1 MGAPAAPVAPVDPL
15 TGVEAARFG
24 IYVHFPYCLS
34 KCPYCDFASTAA
46 REVPEER
53 YARAVLR
60 ELEMRLSARPELA
73 GRRAQSLYFGGGT
86 PSLWSAR
93 HVAGVL
99 ESLAARVGL
108 EAGAEVTLE
117 AAQAAARLCALNV
130 LAQVKAAAGDWSHV
144 KRCVRVCG
152 YVSSA
157 PDFFEQPKVLDGAS
171 DLMVQA
177 LGDAG
182 KHARSALGVLAL
194 RGNVPVV
201 IDAIF
206 ELAG

>member
-1 MGAPAAPVAPVDPL
+1 VNPSVEERLAALGLKLPDAPAPAANYVPYVIANGLVFIAGQAPMLDGKYQSV
-15 TGVEAARFG
+15 
-24 IYVHFPYCLS
+24 
-34 KCPYCDFASTAA
+34 
-46 REVPEER
+46 
-53 YARAVLR
+53 
-60 ELEMRLSARPELA
+60 
-73 GRRAQSLYFGGGT
+73 GR
-86 PSLWSAR
+86 
-93 HVAGVL
+93 V
-99 ESLAARVGL
+99 
-108 EAGAEVTLE
+108 GAEVTLE
-117 AAQAAARLCALNV
+117 AAQAAARLCGLNV
-130 LAQVKAAAGDWSHV
+130 LAQVKAAAGGDWSRV

-157 PDFFEQPKVLDGAS
+157 PDFFEQPKVVDGAS

-194 RGNVPVV
+194 RGNVPVI